1 MANQESEKTF
11 ELTTSWKNHILG
23 YAISILT
30 IPLFGVGLIALYFV
44 YRRHKRY
51 SYTISD
57 TQIIA
62 QDTKYHRTVD
72 LIDIDK
78 VIVSQGWL
86 QEKMEVGDVVLH
98 TSALEV
104 TLSGIENP
112 FQLKELIEQA
122 IAAEQKR
129 QATGQK
135 TQRREPEH
143 DPGTVDK
150 MDYLTGLW
158 QQGLVSDEDF
168 EKERK
173 HFE

>member
-1 MANQESEKTF
+1 MTAQQADKTF
-11 ELTTSWKNHILG
+11 ELNTSWKNHLIG
-23 YAISILT
+23 YVLSVLT
-30 IPLFGVGLIALYFV
+30 IPLFGLGLIALYWV
-44 YRRHKRY
+44 YKRHRRY
-51 SYTISD
+51 SYTVSD
-57 TQIIA
+57 TQITS
-62 QDTKYHRTVD
+62 QDSKFHRTVD

-78 VIVSQGWL
+78 VTVSQSWL

-104 TLSGIENP
+104 MLYGMEKP
-112 FQLKELIEQA
+112 FQLKGLLEQA
-122 IAAEQKR
+122 VAAEQQR
-129 QATGQK
+129 QATEEK
-135 TQRREPEH
+135 TQRREPDH
-143 DPGTVDK
+143 DPGTMDK

>member
-1 MANQESEKTF
+1 MANQENKKTF
-11 ELTTSWKNHILG
+11 ELTTSWKNHIFG
-23 YAISILT
+23 YVISVLT

-44 YRRHKRY
+44 YKRHKRY
-51 SYTISD
+51 SYTVSD
-57 TQIIA
+57 TQIISE
-62 QDTKYHRTVD
+62 DSKYHRTVD
-72 LIDIDK
+72 LIDIDN
-78 VIVSQGWL
+78 VSVSQSWL
-86 QEKMEVGDVVLH
+86 QEKLEVGDVVLH

-104 TLSGIENP
+104 TLNGIENP

-129 QATGQK
+129 HGTEQK